1 MQPERNTAIS
11 TCLSITSKYFI
22 STLLPLLDE
31 YPEYSFYL
39 SEFCRQGQLCR
50 LSDSESW
57 KGESPDGISYSP
69 GDDTFFSQIEEWNE
83 KDEYTKSIRA
93 LEAIPE
99 EQQDYRIKMLLV
111 SAYENYAIIG
121 DNDEGTER
129 WKGDRVLLKAIRL
142 METVRDEGEKKCEL
156 EHAYGIRIPISYE
169 TRRKKR

>member
-1 MQPERNTAIS
+1 MER
-11 TCLSITSKYFI
+11 
-22 STLLPLLDE
+22 
-31 YPEYSFYL
+31 
-39 SEFCRQGQLCR
+39 R
-50 LSDSESW
+50 
-57 KGESPDGISYSP
+57 SPDGISYSP

-142 METVRDEGEKKCEL
+142 METVRDEGEKNANWNMRM
-156 EHAYGIRIPISYE
+156 AYAYQYLMRQEEKAIEYAKRWRNLIRRTAVPRKSSKSVW
-169 TRRKKR
+169 RRFRSGRTVQT